1 VSRRESQVAELP
13 LASLVQVGEAGSAGE
28 EGTFAK
34 LVDSLHLALQMQS
47 AATPGQSDLG
57 DVTRLHR
64 RLSAPPAPPLAA
76 DEASSSC
83 SSGDT
88 PVACRRRASAPPVR
102 HSHRVSTSRAPRR
115 PGPPPPRRP
124 EEGGGGGA
132 AEFHPHGAAAMPE
145 AQPTPPSLLAGA
157 VEAGQ
162 PEEGLLRPAPPGGAG
177 SWDWPLSRH
186 ESKARVLLL
195 DRLLQ
200 MADREELLGKLE
212 ELEGAA
218 QQAAA
223 ASSPRAA
230 DRGARA
236 RSPPRGPRGPRA
248 LPAR

>member
-1 VSRRESQVAELP
+1 MAPRPDAEVSRDGRDVRTEDAGTGTARRIWRPGGVSRRESQVAELP
-13 LASLVQVGEAGSAGE
+13 LASLVQVGEGGSAGE

-34 LVDSLHLALQMQS
+34 LVDSLHLALQMKS

-76 DEASSSC
+76 DE
-83 SSGDT
+83 
-88 PVACRRRASAPPVR
+88 
-102 HSHRVSTSRAPRR
+102 
-115 PGPPPPRRP
+115 
-124 EEGGGGGA
+124 
-132 AEFHPHGAAAMPE
+132 FHPDGAAAASE
-145 AQPTPPSLLAGA
+145 ARPTPPSLLAGA
-157 VEAGQ
+157 VEAGR

-218 QQAAA
+218 QQTPKP
-223 ASSPRAA
+223 SRAA
-230 DRGARA
+230 PAPPG
-236 RSPPRGPRGPRA
+236 RSPPATCRGGA
-248 LPAR
+248 